1 MFHAAELLGIKDE
14 IQTPFDLLKLTEKG
28 LPRKAI
34 AQLEGILYLKP
45 SEIAPML
52 HVSSRTIERYKKEK
66 SNKKLNSAI
75 TERILRIA
83 MVVARCKE
91 VFENPELCE
100 EWLKTKNEVLGNK
113 EPISLLRWNF
123 GIDMVLDELGRIEH
137 GIFA

>member
-1 MFHAAELLGIKDE
+1 MYHATKLLGIKDE

-28 LPRKAI
+28 LPRKTI
-34 AQLEGILYLKP
+34 VLLEEILYLKP
-45 SEIAPML
+45 SEIASML
-52 HVSSRTIERYKKEK
+52 HISSRTIERYKKER

-91 VFENPELCE
+91 VFEDPELCK
-100 EWLKTKNEVLGNK
+100 EWLKTKNGVFDNK